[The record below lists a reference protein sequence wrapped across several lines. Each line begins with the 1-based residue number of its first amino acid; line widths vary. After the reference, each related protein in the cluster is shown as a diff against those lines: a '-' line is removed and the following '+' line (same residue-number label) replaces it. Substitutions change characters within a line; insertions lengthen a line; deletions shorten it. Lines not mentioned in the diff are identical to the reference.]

1 MYADILP
8 FLQCP
13 VCAAAPLSLV
23 EAEEADGEIVTGVL
37 RCIHCST
44 QTQITDGIWDTLAGD
59 ALPFTPAQL
68 TNYLPLAAR
77 GYEPLWRW
85 QALSRLSGRRFPLRE
100 ELTLLRHL
108 IQPQADQFY
117 VDVACSAGLY
127 ARTLAR
133 ARATVVGVDH
143 SWAMLREA
151 RRVARQQGLRISYV
165 RARAQALPLRDGTAA
180 GTTMG
185 GSLNEI
191 GDEQRALHE
200 MARVTQADGR
210 LFCMNLLRAQT
221 GWGRTLQDML
231 GTGGIDF
238 FDQPT
243 LNTWLADAGWQLKAQ
258 WRWRVV
264 VITLARRM
272 AAVAPSDE
280 AGI

>member
-1 MYADILP
+1 MYADLLP
-8 FLQCP
+8 FLHCP
-13 VCAAAPLSLV
+13 VCAADPLSLV
-23 EAEEADGEIVTGVL
+23 EADEADGEIVAGVL
-37 RCIHCST
+37 RCTHCST
-44 QTQITDGIWDTLAGD
+44 QTQIVDGIWDTLAGD
-59 ALPFTPAQL
+59 PLPRTPAQL

-100 ELTLLRHL
+100 ELTLLRDL
-108 IQPQADQFY
+108 IQPQADQVY
-117 VDVACSAGLY
+117 VDVACSVGLY

-133 ARATVVGVDH
+133 SGATVAGVDH

-151 RRVARQQGLRISYV
+151 RRVAKQQGLRIGYV
-165 RARAQALPLRDGTAA
+165 RARAQALPFVDGAAA

-191 GDEQRALHE
+191 GDEQRALVE
-200 MARVTQADGR
+200 MARVTQANGR
-210 LFCMNLLRAQT
+210 LFCMNLLQAQT
-221 GWGRTLQDML
+221 AWGRTLQDLL
-231 GTGGIDF
+231 GTGGINF
-238 FDQPT
+238 FDHLT
-243 LNTWLADAGWQLKAQ
+243 LNGWLADAGWQIKAQ

-272 AAVAPSDE
+272 AAVAPSDK

>member
-1 MYADILP
+1 MYADIVP

-13 VCAAAPLSLV
+13 VCAANPLSLV
-23 EAEEADGEIVTGVL
+23 EADEADGEIVAGVL
-37 RCIHCST
+37 RCTHCST
-44 QTQITDGIWDTLAGD
+44 QTQIVDGIWDTLAGD
-59 ALPFTPAQL
+59 ALPLTPAQI
-68 TNYLPLAAR
+68 TNYLPLAAK

-100 ELTLLRHL
+100 ELTLLRDL

-133 ARATVVGVDH
+133 AGATVVGVDH
-143 SWAMLREA
+143 SWAMLGEA
-151 RRVARQQGLRISYV
+151 RHIAKKQGLQISYV
-165 RARAQALPLRDGTAA
+165 RARAQALPFRPGTAA

-191 GDEQRALHE
+191 GDKQGALAE
-200 MARVTQADGR
+200 MARVTKPNGR
-210 LFCMNLLRAQT
+210 LFCMNLLRAESV
-221 GWGRTLQDML
+221 WGRALQDLL
-231 GTGGIDF
+231 GTGGINF

-243 LNTWLADAGWQLKAQ
+243 FNGWLADTGWQSRAQ

-264 VITLARRM
+264 AITLARR
-272 AAVAPSDE
+272 AASVA
-280 AGI
+280 

>member
-1 MYADILP
+1 MYADLLP

-13 VCAAAPLSLV
+13 ICAAHPLSLV
-23 EAEEADGEIVTGVL
+23 EAEEAAGEIVAGVL
-37 RCIHCST
+37 RCTHCST
-44 QTQITDGIWDTLAGD
+44 QTQITDGIWDTLAG
-59 ALPFTPAQL
+59 APLPLTPAQM

-85 QALSRLSGRRFPLRE
+85 QALSLMSGRRFPLRE
-100 ELTLLRHL
+100 ELTLLHDL
-108 IQPQADQFY
+108 IEPRAGQFY

-133 ARATVVGVDH
+133 AGATVAGIDH

-151 RRVARQQGLRISYV
+151 RRVAKQQGLRVSYV
-165 RARAQALPLRDGTAA
+165 RARAQALPFRPGTAA

-191 GDEQRALHE
+191 GDEQRALAE
-200 MARVTQADGR
+200 MARVTHEQGR
-210 LFCMNLLRAQT
+210 LFCMNLVRAQT
-221 GWGRTLQDML
+221 GWGRTLQDLL

-238 FDQPT
+238 FDQPI
-243 LNTWLADAGWQLKAQ
+243 LNSWLAAAGWQPRAQ

-264 VITLARRM
+264 VVTLARRG
-272 AAVAPSDE
+272 AAVA
-280 AGI
+280 